1 MIENFIKKYG
11 ELSDS
16 IVYEINFKL
25 YNLKEIELILYCA
38 NIENSFIY
46 ETVKVLLKDVTE
58 LSFYENENY
67 NNFSFKD
74 VLIKNEEGIILFD
87 FDPIDHFDYLEE
99 SQQSKFKIKFK
110 NLEYMVIS

>member
-46 ETVKVLLKDVTE
+46 ETVKVLLRCDR
-58 LSFYENENY
+58 
-67 NNFSFKD
+67 
-74 VLIKNEEGIILFD
+74 IIFL
-87 FDPIDHFDYLEE
+87 
-99 SQQSKFKIKFK
+99 
-110 NLEYMVIS
+110 